1 MNTKKIF
8 ICVFI
13 ILITVFSSV
22 SVYAQ
27 EIGNASW
34 YGENFQGRLTASGEI
49 YDMDSYTAAHKLYEF
64 GTLLKVTNLENNKS
78 VIVRVNDRG
87 PYVGNRIIDLSKKA
101 FADIASLDEGIIEV
115 SVELADDD
123 EMIEED
129 FLIDDESEDME
140 GISDTLTL
148 EEEEDEGEVYTYR
161 IQFGAFMVKENA
173 LNLAKELIDNGIKVK
188 VYKVKYK
195 SGKVLYKIFSD
206 QAYTK
211 LKRAYLD
218 IDKYQSM
225 GYDCFVVKLNF

>member
-1 MNTKKIF
+1 MYTKKIF

-13 ILITVFSSV
+13 ILIMVFSSV
-22 SVYAQ
+22 LVYAQ

-148 EEEEDEGEVYTYR
+148 EEAEDEDEVYTYR
-161 IQFGAFMVKENA
+161 IQFGAFIVKENA

-218 IDKYQSM
+218 IDKYQTM